1 MVKTF
6 LPAIVTKAKIIYG
19 EQCDSYLKCIPFFLS
34 IEDTQKIL
42 LKFKHTNMRYCRNLL
57 YCWMKV

>member
-42 LKFKHTNMRYCRNLL
+42 LKFKHTNM
-57 YCWMKV
+57 